1 MLNLKKR
8 LLLILAGSV
17 VLLSTFTV
25 QTAVASD
32 SSPLPDCPKGQ
43 LCKP

>member
-8 LLLILAGSV
+8 MVLIIAGTIV
-17 VLLSTFTV
+17 VLSTLTV
-25 QTAVASD
+25 GTAVAID
-32 SSPLPDCPKGQ
+32 GSPLPDCPKGQ